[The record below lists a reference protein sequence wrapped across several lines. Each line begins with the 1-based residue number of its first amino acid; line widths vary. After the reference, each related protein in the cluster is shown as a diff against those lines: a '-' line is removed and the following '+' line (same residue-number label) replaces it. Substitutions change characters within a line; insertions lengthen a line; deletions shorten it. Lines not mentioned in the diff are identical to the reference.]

1 MSRALDLGGALT
13 DLTAMTNDDH
23 GTHKRFYDD
32 ATAGARDGG
41 FTVLIDGKQLRTPEK
56 APFLAPTL
64 ALAEAC
70 AREWR
75 EQVAHVRP
83 ETMPLT
89 KIVNVVIDH
98 TPRTRPRIVE
108 SIAGYAATD
117 LVCHRAEKPDA
128 LVQRQ
133 ADAWDPLV
141 AWATDDLGAPL
152 IVTTGVIA
160 VAQPP
165 EARAAFAAAA
175 QTFDDFAL
183 TGLSNA
189 VGIAGSGVI
198 GLALAR
204 GRLDADAAFRAGSLD
219 DLWQLET
226 WGEDFIARKR
236 LDALEAE
243 FETLGRYFA
252 ALRG

>member
-1 MSRALDLGGALT
+1 MQTDDKGA
-13 DLTAMTNDDH
+13 
-23 GTHKRFYDD
+23 HKRFYDD
-32 ATAGARDGG
+32 ATAAARDGG

-70 AREWR
+70 AQEWR
-75 EQVAHVRP
+75 DQVATVRP

-89 KIVNVVIDH
+89 TMVNVAIDH
-98 TPRTRPRIVE
+98 APRTRARSIE
-108 SIAGYAATD
+108 TIAGYAATD
-117 LVCHRAEKPDA
+117 LVCHRAEKPEA

-133 ADAWDPLV
+133 AETWNPLV
-141 AWATDDLGAPL
+141 AWAADELGAPL
-152 IVTTGVIA
+152 VVTTGVIA
-160 VAQPP
+160 VDQPQQ
-165 EARAAFAAAA
+165 ARAALAAAA
-175 QTFDDFAL
+175 ETFDDFAL
-183 TGLSNA
+183 TGLAHA

-204 GRLDADAAFRAGSLD
+204 GHLDVDAAYAAACLD

-226 WGEDFIARKR
+226 WGEDFIARQR
-236 LDALEAE
+236 LDGLKAE
-243 FETLGRYFA
+243 FDRLGAYFA